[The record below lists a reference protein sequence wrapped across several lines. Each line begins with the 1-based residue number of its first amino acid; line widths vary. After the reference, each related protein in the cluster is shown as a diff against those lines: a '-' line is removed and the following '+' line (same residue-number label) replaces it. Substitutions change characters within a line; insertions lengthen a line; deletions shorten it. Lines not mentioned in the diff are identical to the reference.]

1 MSDSKAR
8 SLLAQAAEEEQALRR
23 HLLVAAALSE
33 VLPTE
38 PIVVG
43 GTAEEYWTAVEYHE
57 TDLDLCV
64 PFGARGREVLEGL
77 GFGRHGR
84 HWARD
89 DLRVAVE
96 IPSSRIDGDVE
107 RTIVEPVGEGKARII
122 GVDDLY
128 LDRVRQATLAE
139 GRDDIHFD
147 SALAV
152 AVTCFEA
159 IDWPYVDERIMT
171 AVAEERLVGEA
182 MARVD
187 VRVRRRARE
196 VLTEP

>member
-1 MSDSKAR
+1 M
-8 SLLAQAAEEEQALRR
+8 
-23 HLLVAAALSE
+23 AAALAE
-33 VLPTE
+33 ALPSE

-43 GTAEEYWTAVEYHE
+43 GTAEEYWTALDYHE

-64 PFGARGREVLEGL
+64 PLGRRGREILESL
-77 GFGRHGR
+77 GFDRRGR

-96 IPSSRIDGDVE
+96 IPSSRIDGDAE
-107 RTIVEPVGEGKARII
+107 RTILESVGEGKARII

-139 GRDDIHFD
+139 GRADMHFD

-159 IDWPYVDERIMT
+159 IDWPYVDDQIIT
-171 AVAEERLVGEA
+171 VKVEERLVGEA

-187 VRVRRRARE
+187 ARVRRRARE
-196 VLTEP
+196 ALTEP

>member
-8 SLLAQAAEEEQALRR
+8 SLLAQAADEGRALRR

-64 PFGARGREVLEGL
+64 PLGARGREVLEGL
-77 GFGRHGR
+77 GFDRRGR

-96 IPSSRIDGDVE
+96 IPSSRIDGDAE
-107 RTIVEPVGEGKARII
+107 RTIVESVGEGKARII

-139 GRDDIHFD
+139 GRADIRFD

-159 IDWPYVDERIMT
+159 IDWPYVDDRIIT
-171 AVAEERLVGEA
+171 AKVEERLVGEA

-187 VRVRRRARE
+187 ARVRRRARE
-196 VLTEP
+196 ALTEP

>member
-1 MSDSKAR
+1 MSR
-8 SLLAQAAEEEQALRR
+8 SAHGAGRLSRGWASIAA
-23 HLLVAAALSE
+23 
-33 VLPTE
+33 
-38 PIVVG
+38 G
-43 GTAEEYWTAVEYHE
+43 GT
-57 TDLDLCV
+57 
-64 PFGARGREVLEGL
+64 G
-77 GFGRHGR
+77 
-84 HWARD
+84 ARD

-107 RTIVEPVGEGKARII
+107 RTIVEPVSEGKARII

-159 IDWPYVDERIMT
+159 IDWPYVEERIMT

-196 VLTEP
+196 TLTEP

>member
-8 SLLAQAAEEEQALRR
+8 SLLAQAADEEQALRR

-38 PIVVG
+38 PIIVG

-64 PFGARGREVLEGL
+64 PLGARGREALEGL
-77 GFGRHGR
+77 GFDRRGR

-96 IPSSRIDGDVE
+96 VPSSRIDGDVE
-107 RTIVEPVGEGKARII
+107 RTIVESVGEGKARII

-159 IDWPYVDERIMT
+159 IDWPYVDDRIIT
-171 AVAEERLVGEA
+171 AEAEERLVGEA

-187 VRVRRRARE
+187 ARVRRRARE
-196 VLTEP
+196 VLSEP